1 MNGYTV
7 VKRARTC
14 NHSAE
19 QVAELQEKAKGM
31 RSPAPAAAFKTC
43 SPSAAA
49 VRIRLQLHLA
59 RDHAVPRWLTLC
71 TQGG

>member
-1 MNGYTV
+1 MDTRW
-7 VKRARTC
+7 VKRACTC

-49 VRIRLQLHLA
+49 VRIRCSCTVHVTMLP
-59 RDHAVPRWLTLC
+59 PRWLTLC